1 MKWRNIC
8 AEQEEFFNLPQED
21 LVKAEVKGHYASI
34 DALLLVPFKSGQ
46 KELLVSGSRDR
57 SVGLWDP
64 SVMLEAQK
72 FDSAAAAGQPS
83 KTSGLLQKIDVHKVG
98 GTTNSPQ
105 LRILNKCSEFKF

>member
-1 MKWRNIC
+1 M
-8 AEQEEFFNLPQED
+8 
-21 LVKAEVKGHYASI
+21 KGHYASI

-64 SVMLEAQK
+64 SVMLEAQT
-72 FDSAAAAGQPS
+72 SAATAGQPS

-98 GTTNSPQ
+98 RTTNSPLLLYISSISAQ
-105 LRILNKCSEFKF
+105 KISP